1 MGLGFLYG
9 EKRLHL
15 FTWLSAIFL
24 IFYITG
30 FEEGYINYY
39 LSAGMVFLYGGFFLL
54 RRKNF
59 TEYVFKDPAFK
70 SFVVFLM
77 IFFYYMSV
85 FGSETAKYCVAQ
97 ILMFF
102 PLTIYLFFER
112 DKDQLY
118 GILWFTIAAWV
129 FFACR
134 SYYMYSN
141 DLVSARQMA
150 SGEVDIN
157 VFTGGGYGFAV
168 GSAILAVYCFEML
181 IWKNV
186 KKHKFW
192 TFAFIV
198 LISLVVYETKS
209 TITTLALAC
218 GFGTAVLFRLC
229 GIKTVKKLGIAH
241 LFFLIIVVL
250 LVMLFFLYK
259 EDIGAYILR
268 KTSYSDDIF
277 GIRMREIGVFLSQ
290 NQSMQTGAAD
300 MTNRLERIMSSWEIF
315 LQNPLFGVTYKY
327 GADSLMLAY
336 FNIGGHGEFMDI
348 LARFGLLG
356 GIPYLL
362 IFVFSLLKERRM
374 QKNKIGFGYLM
385 TFAVLFFFNPFIY
398 FQSMTVIFFVLP
410 AVTKLFNSEDESLVD
425 KEGQGKNSAEAKN
438 G

>member
-24 IFYITG
+24 IFYVTG
-30 FEEGYINYY
+30 IEDEYINYY

-54 RRKNF
+54 KRRNF
-59 TEYVFKDPAFK
+59 TEHVFKDPAFK
-70 SFVVFLM
+70 AFIVFLM
-77 IFFYYMSV
+77 IYFYYMSV
-85 FGSETAKYCVAQ
+85 YGSETAQYCVAQ
-97 ILMFF
+97 ILIFF

-112 DKDQLY
+112 DKSQLY
-118 GILWFTIAAWV
+118 GILWFIIAAWV
-129 FFACR
+129 FFAGR
-134 SYYMYSN
+134 AYYMYSN

-150 SGEVDIN
+150 SGAVDVN
-157 VFTGGGYGFAV
+157 TFTGGGYGFAI

-192 TFAFIV
+192 TLAFIV
-198 LISLVVYETKS
+198 LLSLAVYETKS

-229 GIKTVKKLGIAH
+229 GIKTIKRLGLAH
-241 LFFLIIVVL
+241 LFFLIIIVL

-290 NQSMQTGAAD
+290 NQSMQTGTAD
-300 MTNRLERIMSSWEIF
+300 MTNRFERIMSSWDIF

-327 GADSLMLAY
+327 GANAFVLSY
-336 FNIGGHGEFMDI
+336 FNIGGHGEFVDI
-348 LARFGLLG
+348 LAKFGLLG

-385 TFAVLFFFNPFIY
+385 AFAVMFFFNPFISY
-398 FQSMTVIFFVLP
+398 QSITIIFFVLP
-410 AVTKLFNSEDESLVD
+410 AVTKLFNSEDED
-425 KEGQGKNSAEAKN
+425 TKEEIKVGKS
-438 G
+438 